1 MMLRLPV
8 ASIGI
13 LRMWLFWNNGK
24 GMVVRMRMNLKK
36 KILSVA
42 VLPILLLGTV
52 TILIALTQIK
62 NSLINEV
69 KDSLRGTAAA
79 TLAAYDQNAGNYL
92 RAENGD
98 VWKGGY
104 NISKS
109 ENLLDNIK
117 EKTGMDVTFFY
128 GKERIMTSAKDSD
141 GERILGSP
149 AGDKIVEKV
158 LNGGEEYFSSAVSLD
173 GTMNY
178 GYYIPVYQKGT
189 GTSPIGMI
197 FVGTDKEEKDATIN
211 SILRSVILSV
221 IAVVMV
227 CIVIAVLISM
237 SITRSLKKG
246 IGAVQKVAA
255 GELGNPI
262 DKAMLVRKDEIGEL
276 ANSIDTLQKALRD
289 IITKI
294 AQSTDK
300 LTLEAD
306 ALGTT
311 ANETNST
318 MKQVENAVSSITG
331 NISEQA
337 RSTKSTTENIVLM
350 GEQIGVTSSEVD
362 LLNQNAD
369 RMRQSSEQ
377 ATATIQQ
384 LRQINEEVEES
395 IKTITRQIHVT
406 NDSAQKIRAAT
417 EMITSIAEETNLLSL
432 NASIEAA
439 RAGESGRG
447 FAVVATQIQK
457 LAEQSNESS
466 HVIEEITNDLINNAG
481 ETVDIM
487 SRVHEIIDSQS
498 QNMMETEKIVAEV
511 MDGIGTSLEKI
522 EQIESTTVE
531 LEDSRN
537 RIVQAVEG
545 LSEIA
550 QQNAANTQETC
561 AQTIEVSNTF
571 EQIEDSALQLKEI
584 ADDLSNTMKY
594 FRL

>member
-1 MMLRLPV
+1 
-8 ASIGI
+8 
-13 LRMWLFWNNGK
+13 
-24 GMVVRMRMNLKK
+24 MRMDLKK

-42 VLPILLLGTV
+42 ILPILLLGTV
-52 TILIALTQIK
+52 TIIITLTQTK
-62 NSLINEV
+62 NALINEV
-69 KDSLRGTAAA
+69 QDSLRGTAAA

-128 GKERIMTSAKDSD
+128 GKERIMTSAKDSN

-149 AGDKIVEKV
+149 AGDVIVEKV
-158 LNGGEEYFSSAVSLD
+158 LQDGEEYFSSAVSLD

-189 GTSPIGMI
+189 NTNPIGMI
-197 FVGTDKEEKDATIN
+197 FVGTDKEVKNATIN
-211 SILRSVILSV
+211 SILRIVIFSV

-227 CIVIAVLISM
+227 CIVIAVIISM

-262 DKAMLVRKDEIGEL
+262 DKTMLGRKDEIGDL
-276 ANSIDTLQKALRD
+276 AISIDTLQKALRD
-289 IITKI
+289 IIIKI

-300 LTLEAD
+300 LSFEAD
-306 ALGTT
+306 ALGAT

-337 RSTKSTTENIVLM
+337 KTTKSTTENIVLM
-350 GEQIGVTSSEVD
+350 GEQIGVTSSEVG

-377 ATATIQQ
+377 ATTTIKQ
-384 LRQINEEVEES
+384 LRQINSEVEKS
-395 IKTITRQIHVT
+395 IETITAQINVT
-406 NDSAQKIRAAT
+406 NDSAQRIRAAT

-439 RAGESGRG
+439 RAGENGRG
-447 FAVVATQIQK
+447 FAIVATQIQK

-466 HVIEEITNDLINNAG
+466 HMIEEITNDLINNAG

-487 SRVHEIIDSQS
+487 SKVHEIIDSQS
-498 QNMMETEKIVAEV
+498 HNMMETEKIVAEV

-522 EQIESTTVE
+522 EQIESTTVL

-584 ADDLSNTMKY
+584 ADDLSDTMKY

>member
-1 MMLRLPV
+1 
-8 ASIGI
+8 
-13 LRMWLFWNNGK
+13 
-24 GMVVRMRMNLKK
+24 MRMDLKK

-42 VLPILLLGTV
+42 ILPILLLGTV
-52 TILIALTQIK
+52 TIIITLTQTK
-62 NSLINEV
+62 HSLIDEV

-79 TLAAYDQNAGNYL
+79 TLAAYNQNSGNYL

-98 VWKGGY
+98 VWKGSY
-104 NISKS
+104 NISNS

-117 EKTGMDVTFFY
+117 EETGRDVTFFY
-128 GKERIMTSAKDSD
+128 GSERIMSSAKDRD
-141 GERILGSP
+141 GARILGSP
-149 AGDKIVEKV
+149 AGDIIIEKV
-158 LNGGEEYFSSAVSLD
+158 LNGGEEYFSSSVSLD

-189 GTSPIGMI
+189 TTNAIGMI
-197 FVGTDKEEKDATIN
+197 FVGTNKAVKDATIN
-211 SILRSVILSV
+211 RILWTVIFSVITVV
-221 IAVVMV
+221 IV
-227 CIVIAVLISM
+227 CIVIAVIISM
-237 SITRSLKKG
+237 SITKSLKKG
-246 IGAVQKVAA
+246 IDAVQKVAE
-255 GELGNPI
+255 GELGHPI
-262 DKAMLVRKDEIGEL
+262 DEKILDRKDEIGDL
-276 ANSIDTLQKALRD
+276 ANSIATLQKALQN
-289 IITKI
+289 IIRKI

-300 LTLEAD
+300 LIFAAD
-306 ALGTT
+306 ELGIT

-318 MKQVENAVSSITG
+318 MKQVEQAVSFITG

-337 RSTKSTTENIVLM
+337 KSTKSTTKNIVLM

-369 RMRQSSEQ
+369 RMRKSSEQ
-377 ATATIQQ
+377 ATTTLQQ
-384 LRQINEEVEES
+384 LRQINKEVEQS
-395 IKTITRQIHVT
+395 IETITKQINLT
-406 NDSAQKIRAAT
+406 NDSAQKIRSAT
-417 EMITSIAEETNLLSL
+417 EIITSIAGETNLLSL

-447 FAVVATQIQK
+447 FAVVAAQIQK

-466 HVIEEITNDLINNAG
+466 HKIDEITHDLISNSG

-487 SRVHEIIDSQS
+487 SKVHEIINSQS
-498 QNMMETEKIVAEV
+498 QNMLETEKIVSEV

-522 EQIESTTVE
+522 EQIETTTVQ
-531 LEDSRN
+531 LESSRS

-550 QQNAANTQETC
+550 EQNAANTQETC

-571 EQIEDSALQLKEI
+571 EQIEDSALQLKGI
-584 ADDLSNTMKY
+584 ADDLSNIMKY

>member
-1 MMLRLPV
+1 
-8 ASIGI
+8 
-13 LRMWLFWNNGK
+13 
-24 GMVVRMRMNLKK
+24 MRMDLKK

-42 VLPILLLGTV
+42 ILPILLLGTV
-52 TILIALTQIK
+52 TIIITLTQTK
-62 NSLINEV
+62 NALINEV
-69 KDSLRGTAAA
+69 QDSLRGTAAA

-128 GKERIMTSAKDSD
+128 GKERIMTSAKDSN

-149 AGDKIVEKV
+149 AGDVIVEKV
-158 LNGGEEYFSSAVSLD
+158 LQGGEEYFSSAVSLD

-189 GTSPIGMI
+189 NTNPIGMI
-197 FVGTDKEEKDATIN
+197 FVGTDKEVKNATIN
-211 SILRSVILSV
+211 SILRIVIFSV

-227 CIVIAVLISM
+227 CIVIAVIISM

-262 DKAMLVRKDEIGEL
+262 DKTMLDRKDEIGDL
-276 ANSIDTLQKALRD
+276 AISIDTLQKALRD

-300 LTLEAD
+300 LAFEAD

-337 RSTKSTTENIVLM
+337 KTTKSTTENIVLM
-350 GEQIGVTSSEVD
+350 GEQIGVTSSEVG

-377 ATATIQQ
+377 ATTTIKQ
-384 LRQINEEVEES
+384 LRQINSEVEKS
-395 IKTITRQIHVT
+395 IETITAQINVT
-406 NDSAQKIRAAT
+406 NDSAQRIRAAT

-439 RAGESGRG
+439 RAGENGRG
-447 FAVVATQIQK
+447 FAIVATQIQK

-466 HVIEEITNDLINNAG
+466 HMIEEITNDLINNAG

-487 SRVHEIIDSQS
+487 SKVHEIIDSQS
-498 QNMMETEKIVAEV
+498 HNMMETEKIVAEV

-522 EQIESTTVE
+522 EQIESTTVL

-571 EQIEDSALQLKEI
+571 EQIEDSALQLKKI
-584 ADDLSNTMKY
+584 ADVLSDTMKY

>member
-1 MMLRLPV
+1 
-8 ASIGI
+8 
-13 LRMWLFWNNGK
+13 
-24 GMVVRMRMNLKK
+24 MRMDLKK

-42 VLPILLLGTV
+42 ILPILLLGTV
-52 TILIALTQIK
+52 TIIITLTQTK
-62 NSLINEV
+62 NALINEV
-69 KDSLRGTAAA
+69 QDSLRGTAAA

-128 GKERIMTSAKDSD
+128 GKERIMTSAKDSN

-149 AGDKIVEKV
+149 AGDLIVEKV
-158 LNGGEEYFSSAVSLD
+158 LQGGEEYFSSAVSLD

-189 GTSPIGMI
+189 NTNPIGMI
-197 FVGTDKEEKDATIN
+197 FVGTDKEVKNATIN
-211 SILRSVILSV
+211 SILRIVIFSV

-227 CIVIAVLISM
+227 CIVIAVIISM

-262 DKAMLVRKDEIGEL
+262 DKTMLDRKDEIGDL
-276 ANSIDTLQKALRD
+276 AISIDTLQKALRD

-300 LTLEAD
+300 LAFEAD
-306 ALGTT
+306 ALGAT

-337 RSTKSTTENIVLM
+337 KTTKSTTENIMLM
-350 GEQIGVTSSEVD
+350 GEQIGVTSSEVG

-377 ATATIQQ
+377 ATTTIKQ
-384 LRQINEEVEES
+384 LRQINSEVEKS
-395 IKTITRQIHVT
+395 IETITAQINVT
-406 NDSAQKIRAAT
+406 NDSAQRIRAAT

-439 RAGESGRG
+439 RAGENGRG
-447 FAVVATQIQK
+447 FAIVATQIQK

-466 HVIEEITNDLINNAG
+466 HMIEEITNDLINNAG

-487 SRVHEIIDSQS
+487 SKVHEIIDSQS
-498 QNMMETEKIVAEV
+498 HNMMETEKIVAEV

-522 EQIESTTVE
+522 EQIESTTVL

-571 EQIEDSALQLKEI
+571 EQIEDSALQLKKI
-584 ADDLSNTMKY
+584 ADVLSDTMKY

>member
-1 MMLRLPV
+1 
-8 ASIGI
+8 
-13 LRMWLFWNNGK
+13 
-24 GMVVRMRMNLKK
+24 MRMDLKK

-42 VLPILLLGTV
+42 ILPILLLGTV
-52 TILIALTQIK
+52 TIIITLTQTK
-62 NSLINEV
+62 NALINEV
-69 KDSLRGTAAA
+69 QDSLRGTAAA

-128 GKERIMTSAKDSD
+128 GKERIMTSAKDSN

-149 AGDKIVEKV
+149 AGDVIVEKV
-158 LNGGEEYFSSAVSLD
+158 LQDGEEYFSSAVSLD

-189 GTSPIGMI
+189 NTNPIGMI
-197 FVGTDKEEKDATIN
+197 FVGTDKEVKNATIN
-211 SILRSVILSV
+211 SILRIVIFSV

-227 CIVIAVLISM
+227 CIVIAVIISM

-262 DKAMLVRKDEIGEL
+262 DKTMLDRKDEIGDL
-276 ANSIDTLQKALRD
+276 AISIDTFQKALRD

-300 LTLEAD
+300 LAFEAD

-337 RSTKSTTENIVLM
+337 KTTKSTTENIVLM
-350 GEQIGVTSSEVD
+350 GEQIGVTSSEVG

-377 ATATIQQ
+377 ATTTIKQ
-384 LRQINEEVEES
+384 LRQINSEVEKS
-395 IKTITRQIHVT
+395 IETITAQINVT
-406 NDSAQKIRAAT
+406 NDSAQRIRAAT

-439 RAGESGRG
+439 RAGENGRG
-447 FAVVATQIQK
+447 FAIVATQIQK

-466 HVIEEITNDLINNAG
+466 HMIEEITNDLINNAG

-487 SRVHEIIDSQS
+487 SKVHEIIDSQS
-498 QNMMETEKIVAEV
+498 HNMMETEKIVAEV

-522 EQIESTTVE
+522 EQIESTTVL

-571 EQIEDSALQLKEI
+571 EQIEDSALQLKKI
-584 ADDLSNTMKY
+584 ADDLSDTMKY

>member
-1 MMLRLPV
+1 
-8 ASIGI
+8 
-13 LRMWLFWNNGK
+13 
-24 GMVVRMRMNLKK
+24 MRMDLKK

-42 VLPILLLGTV
+42 ILPILLLGTV
-52 TILIALTQIK
+52 TIIITLTQTK
-62 NSLINEV
+62 NALINEV
-69 KDSLRGTAAA
+69 QDSLRGTAAA

-128 GKERIMTSAKDSD
+128 GKERIMTSAKDSN

-149 AGDKIVEKV
+149 AGDVIVEKV
-158 LNGGEEYFSSAVSLD
+158 LQGGEEYFSSAVSLD

-189 GTSPIGMI
+189 NTNPIGMI
-197 FVGTDKEEKDATIN
+197 FVGTDKEVKNATIN
-211 SILRSVILSV
+211 SILRIVIFSV

-227 CIVIAVLISM
+227 CIVIAVIISM

-262 DKAMLVRKDEIGEL
+262 DKTMLDRKDEIGDL
-276 ANSIDTLQKALRD
+276 AISIDTLQKALRD

-300 LTLEAD
+300 LAFEAD
-306 ALGTT
+306 ALGAT

-337 RSTKSTTENIVLM
+337 KTTKSTTENIVLM
-350 GEQIGVTSSEVD
+350 GEQIGVTSSEVG

-377 ATATIQQ
+377 ATTTIKQ
-384 LRQINEEVEES
+384 LRQINSEVEKS
-395 IKTITRQIHVT
+395 IETITAQINVT
-406 NDSAQKIRAAT
+406 NDSAQRIRAAT

-439 RAGESGRG
+439 RAGENGRG
-447 FAVVATQIQK
+447 FAIVATQIQK

-466 HVIEEITNDLINNAG
+466 HMIEEITNDLINNAG

-487 SRVHEIIDSQS
+487 SKVHEIIDSQS
-498 QNMMETEKIVAEV
+498 HNMMETEKIVAEV

-522 EQIESTTVE
+522 EQIESTTVL

-571 EQIEDSALQLKEI
+571 EQIEDSALQLKKI
-584 ADDLSNTMKY
+584 ADDLSDTMKY

>member
-1 MMLRLPV
+1 
-8 ASIGI
+8 
-13 LRMWLFWNNGK
+13 
-24 GMVVRMRMNLKK
+24 MRIDLKK

-42 VLPILLLGTV
+42 ILPVILLGIV
-52 TILIALTQIK
+52 TIIITLTQVK
-62 NSLINEV
+62 SSLVNEV
-69 KDSLRGTAAA
+69 KDSLRGTASA
-79 TLAAYDQNAGNYL
+79 TLAAYNQNSGNYL

-109 ENLLDNIK
+109 ENLLDSIK
-117 EKTGMDVTFFY
+117 EESGMDVTFFY
-128 GKERIMTSAKDSD
+128 GNERIMTSAKDSN

-149 AGDKIVEKV
+149 AGDIIVEKV
-158 LNGGEEYFSSAVSLD
+158 LNGGEEYFSSSVSID

-189 GTSPIGMI
+189 DDNPIGMI
-197 FVGTDKEEKDATIN
+197 FVGTDKAAKDATIN
-211 SILRSVILSV
+211 RIILIVVFSV
-221 IAVVMV
+221 IAVVIV
-227 CIVIAVLISM
+227 CIAIAVILSM
-237 SITRSLKKG
+237 SITKSLKKG
-246 IGAVQKVAA
+246 IGAVQKVAE
-255 GELGNPI
+255 GDLGNPI
-262 DKAMLVRKDEIGEL
+262 DENILGRKDEIGDL
-276 ANSIDTLQKALRD
+276 ANSIDTLQKALQN
-289 IITKI
+289 IIRKI

-300 LTLEAD
+300 LAFAAD
-306 ALGTT
+306 ELGVT

-318 MKQVENAVSSITG
+318 MKTVENTVSSISG

-362 LLNQNAD
+362 SLNRNAD
-369 RMRQSSEQ
+369 MMRKSSEQ

-384 LRQINEEVEES
+384 LRQINEEVEKS
-395 IKTITRQIHVT
+395 IETITRQINLT

-417 EMITSIAEETNLLSL
+417 EIISSIAEETNLLSL

-447 FAVVATQIQK
+447 FAVVAAQIQK

-466 HVIEEITNDLINNAG
+466 RQIDEITDDLINNSG
-481 ETVDIM
+481 EAVSIMRKVD
-487 SRVHEIIDSQS
+487 EIINSQS
-498 QNMMETEKIVAEV
+498 ENMIETERIVSEV
-511 MDGIGTSLEKI
+511 MDGISNSLEKI
-522 EQIESTTVE
+522 EQIESTTVQ
-531 LEDSRN
+531 LENSRN
-537 RIVQAVEG
+537 KIVQAVEG

-550 QQNAANTQETC
+550 EQNAANTQETY

-571 EQIEDSALQLKEI
+571 EQIEDSAIQLKEI

>member
-1 MMLRLPV
+1 
-8 ASIGI
+8 
-13 LRMWLFWNNGK
+13 
-24 GMVVRMRMNLKK
+24 MRMDLKK

-42 VLPILLLGTV
+42 ILPILLLGTV
-52 TILIALTQIK
+52 TIIITLTQTK
-62 NSLINEV
+62 NALINEV
-69 KDSLRGTAAA
+69 QDSLRGTAAA

-128 GKERIMTSAKDSD
+128 GKERIMTSAKDSN

-149 AGDKIVEKV
+149 AGDVIVEKV
-158 LNGGEEYFSSAVSLD
+158 LQDGEEYFSSAVSLD

-189 GTSPIGMI
+189 NTNPIGMI
-197 FVGTDKEEKDATIN
+197 FVGTDKEVKNATIN
-211 SILRSVILSV
+211 SILRIVIFSV

-227 CIVIAVLISM
+227 CIVIAVIISM

-262 DKAMLVRKDEIGEL
+262 DKTMLDRKDEIGDL
-276 ANSIDTLQKALRD
+276 AISIDTLQKALRD

-300 LTLEAD
+300 LAFEAD
-306 ALGTT
+306 ALGAT

-337 RSTKSTTENIVLM
+337 KTTKSTTENIVLM
-350 GEQIGVTSSEVD
+350 GEQIGVTSSEVG

-377 ATATIQQ
+377 ATTTIKQ
-384 LRQINEEVEES
+384 LRQINSEVEKS
-395 IKTITRQIHVT
+395 IKTITAQINVT

-439 RAGESGRG
+439 RAGENGRG
-447 FAVVATQIQK
+447 FAIVATQIQK

-466 HVIEEITNDLINNAG
+466 HMIEEITNDLINNAG

-487 SRVHEIIDSQS
+487 SKVHEIIDSQS
-498 QNMMETEKIVAEV
+498 HNMMETEKIVAEV

-522 EQIESTTVE
+522 EQIESTTVL

-571 EQIEDSALQLKEI
+571 EQIEDSALQLKKI
-584 ADDLSNTMKY
+584 ADVLSDTMKY

>member
-1 MMLRLPV
+1 
-8 ASIGI
+8 
-13 LRMWLFWNNGK
+13 
-24 GMVVRMRMNLKK
+24 MRMDLKK

-42 VLPILLLGTV
+42 ILPILLLGTV
-52 TILIALTQIK
+52 TIIITLTQTK
-62 NSLINEV
+62 NALINEV
-69 KDSLRGTAAA
+69 QDSLRGTAAA

-128 GKERIMTSAKDSD
+128 GKERIMTSAKDSN

-149 AGDKIVEKV
+149 AGDVIVEKV
-158 LNGGEEYFSSAVSLD
+158 LQDGEEYFSSAVSLD

-189 GTSPIGMI
+189 NTNPIGMI
-197 FVGTDKEEKDATIN
+197 FVGTDKEVKNATIN
-211 SILRSVILSV
+211 SILRIVIFSV

-227 CIVIAVLISM
+227 CIVIAVIISM

-246 IGAVQKVAA
+246 IGAVQKVAV

-262 DKAMLVRKDEIGEL
+262 DKTMLDRKDEIGDL
-276 ANSIDTLQKALRD
+276 AISIDTLQKALRD

-300 LTLEAD
+300 LAFEAD
-306 ALGTT
+306 ALGAT

-337 RSTKSTTENIVLM
+337 KTTKSTTENIVLM
-350 GEQIGVTSSEVD
+350 GEQIGVTSSEVG

-377 ATATIQQ
+377 ATTTIKQ
-384 LRQINEEVEES
+384 LRQINSEVEKS
-395 IKTITRQIHVT
+395 IETITAQINVT
-406 NDSAQKIRAAT
+406 NDSAQRIRAAT

-439 RAGESGRG
+439 RAGENGRG
-447 FAVVATQIQK
+447 FAIVATQIQK

-466 HVIEEITNDLINNAG
+466 HMIEEITNDLINNAG

-487 SRVHEIIDSQS
+487 SKVHEIIDSQS
-498 QNMMETEKIVAEV
+498 HNMMETEKIVAEV
-511 MDGIGTSLEKI
+511 MDGIGTSLKKI
-522 EQIESTTVE
+522 EQIESTTVL

-571 EQIEDSALQLKEI
+571 EQIEDSALQLKKI
-584 ADDLSNTMKY
+584 ADDLSGTMKY

>member
-1 MMLRLPV
+1 
-8 ASIGI
+8 
-13 LRMWLFWNNGK
+13 
-24 GMVVRMRMNLKK
+24 MRMDLKK

-42 VLPILLLGTV
+42 ILPILLLGTV
-52 TILIALTQIK
+52 TIIITLTQTK
-62 NSLINEV
+62 NALINEV
-69 KDSLRGTAAA
+69 QDSLRGTAAA

-128 GKERIMTSAKDSD
+128 GKERIMTSAKDSN
-141 GERILGSP
+141 GERILGCP
-149 AGDKIVEKV
+149 AGDVIVEKV
-158 LNGGEEYFSSAVSLD
+158 LQDGEEYFSSAVSLD

-189 GTSPIGMI
+189 NTNPIGMI
-197 FVGTDKEEKDATIN
+197 FVGTDKEVKNATIN
-211 SILRSVILSV
+211 SILRIVIFSV

-227 CIVIAVLISM
+227 CIVIAVIISM

-262 DKAMLVRKDEIGEL
+262 DKTMLDRKDEIGDL
-276 ANSIDTLQKALRD
+276 AISIDTLQKALRD

-300 LTLEAD
+300 LAFEAD
-306 ALGTT
+306 ALGAT

-331 NISEQA
+331 NISEHA
-337 RSTKSTTENIVLM
+337 KTTKSTTENIVLM
-350 GEQIGVTSSEVD
+350 GEQIGVTSSEVG

-377 ATATIQQ
+377 ATTTIKQ
-384 LRQINEEVEES
+384 LRQINSEVEKS
-395 IKTITRQIHVT
+395 IETITAQINVT
-406 NDSAQKIRAAT
+406 NDSAQRIRAAT

-439 RAGESGRG
+439 RAGENGRG
-447 FAVVATQIQK
+447 FAIVATQIQK

-466 HVIEEITNDLINNAG
+466 HMIEEITNDLINNAG

-487 SRVHEIIDSQS
+487 SKVHEIIDSQS
-498 QNMMETEKIVAEV
+498 HNMMETEKIVAEV

-522 EQIESTTVE
+522 EQIESTTVL

-571 EQIEDSALQLKEI
+571 EQIEDSALQLKKI
-584 ADDLSNTMKY
+584 ADVLSDTMKY

>member
-1 MMLRLPV
+1 
-8 ASIGI
+8 
-13 LRMWLFWNNGK
+13 
-24 GMVVRMRMNLKK
+24 MRMDLKK

-42 VLPILLLGTV
+42 ILPILLLGTV
-52 TILIALTQIK
+52 TIVITLTQTK
-62 NSLINEV
+62 NALINEV

-128 GKERIMTSAKDSD
+128 GKERIMTSAKDSN

-149 AGDKIVEKV
+149 AGDVIVQRV
-158 LNGGEEYFSSAVSLD
+158 LLDGEEYFSSTVSLD
-173 GTMNY
+173 GAMDY

-189 GTSPIGMI
+189 NTVPIGMI
-197 FVGTDKEEKDATIN
+197 FVGTDKEVKDATIN
-211 SILRSVILSV
+211 RILRTVIFSV
-221 IAVVMV
+221 IAVVVV
-227 CIVIAVLISM
+227 CIVIAVIISM
-237 SITRSLKKG
+237 SITSSLNKG
-246 IGAVQKVAA
+246 ISAVQKVAA

-262 DKAMLVRKDEIGEL
+262 DKTMLSRKDEIGDL
-276 ANSIDTLQKALRD
+276 AISIDTLQKALCN

-300 LTLEAD
+300 LAFEAD

-337 RSTKSTTENIVLM
+337 KTTKSTSENIVLM

-369 RMRQSSEQ
+369 RMRRSSEQ
-377 ATATIQQ
+377 ATNTIKQ
-384 LRQINEEVEES
+384 LRQINSEVEES
-395 IKTITRQIHVT
+395 IETITAQINVT
-406 NDSAQKIRAAT
+406 NNSAQKIRAAT

-439 RAGESGRG
+439 RAGECGRG

-466 HVIEEITNDLINNAG
+466 HVIEEITNDLINNSG

-511 MDGIGTSLEKI
+511 MDGIGTSLKKI
-522 EQIESTTVE
+522 EQIESTTVL
-531 LEDSRN
+531 LEGSRN

-571 EQIEDSALQLKEI
+571 ERIEDSALQLKEI
-584 ADDLSNTMKY
+584 ADDLSNTVKY

>member
-1 MMLRLPV
+1 
-8 ASIGI
+8 
-13 LRMWLFWNNGK
+13 
-24 GMVVRMRMNLKK
+24 MRMDLKK

-42 VLPILLLGTV
+42 ILPILLLGTV
-52 TILIALTQIK
+52 TIIITLTQTK
-62 NSLINEV
+62 NALINEV
-69 KDSLRGTAAA
+69 QDSLRGTAAA

-128 GKERIMTSAKDSD
+128 GKERIMTSAKDSN

-149 AGDKIVEKV
+149 AGDVIVEKV
-158 LNGGEEYFSSAVSLD
+158 LQDGEEYFSSAVSLD

-189 GTSPIGMI
+189 NTNPIGMI
-197 FVGTDKEEKDATIN
+197 FVGTDKEVKNATIN
-211 SILRSVILSV
+211 SILRIVIFSV

-227 CIVIAVLISM
+227 CIVIAVIISM

-262 DKAMLVRKDEIGEL
+262 DKTMLDRKDEIGDL
-276 ANSIDTLQKALRD
+276 AISIDTLQKALRD

-300 LTLEAD
+300 LAFEAD
-306 ALGTT
+306 ALGAT

-337 RSTKSTTENIVLM
+337 KTTKSTTENIVLM
-350 GEQIGVTSSEVD
+350 GEQIGVTSSEVG

-377 ATATIQQ
+377 ATTTIKQ
-384 LRQINEEVEES
+384 LRQINSEVEKS
-395 IKTITRQIHVT
+395 IETITAQINVT
-406 NDSAQKIRAAT
+406 NDSAQRIRAAT

-439 RAGESGRG
+439 RAGENGRG
-447 FAVVATQIQK
+447 FAIVATQIQK
-457 LAEQSNESS
+457 LAEQSNESN
-466 HVIEEITNDLINNAG
+466 HMIEEITNDLINNAG

-487 SRVHEIIDSQS
+487 SKVHEIIDSQS
-498 QNMMETEKIVAEV
+498 HNMMETEKIVAEV

-522 EQIESTTVE
+522 EQIESTTVL

-571 EQIEDSALQLKEI
+571 EQIEDSALQLKKI
-584 ADDLSNTMKY
+584 ADVLSDTMKY

>member
-1 MMLRLPV
+1 MK
-8 ASIGI
+8 ID
-13 LRMWLFWNNGK
+13 
-24 GMVVRMRMNLKK
+24 LKK

-42 VLPILLLGTV
+42 ILPVILLGIV
-52 TILIALTQIK
+52 TIIITLTQVK
-62 NSLINEV
+62 SSLVNEV
-69 KDSLRGTAAA
+69 KDSLRGTASA
-79 TLAAYDQNAGNYL
+79 TLAAYNQNSGNYL

-109 ENLLDNIK
+109 ENLLDSIK
-117 EKTGMDVTFFY
+117 EESGMDVTFFY
-128 GKERIMTSAKDSD
+128 GNERIMTSAKDSN

-149 AGDKIVEKV
+149 AGDIIVEKV
-158 LNGGEEYFSSAVSLD
+158 LNGGEEYFSSSVSID

-189 GTSPIGMI
+189 DDNPIGMI
-197 FVGTDKEEKDATIN
+197 FVGTDKDAKDATIN
-211 SILRSVILSV
+211 RIILIVVFSV
-221 IAVVMV
+221 IAVVIV
-227 CIVIAVLISM
+227 CIAIAVILSM
-237 SITRSLKKG
+237 SITKSLKKG
-246 IGAVQKVAA
+246 IGAVQKVAE
-255 GELGNPI
+255 GDLGNPI
-262 DKAMLVRKDEIGEL
+262 DENILGRKDEIGDL
-276 ANSIDTLQKALRD
+276 ANSIDTLQKALQN
-289 IITKI
+289 IIRKI

-300 LTLEAD
+300 LAFAAD
-306 ALGTT
+306 ELGVT

-318 MKQVENAVSSITG
+318 MKTVENTVSSISG

-362 LLNQNAD
+362 SLNRNAD
-369 RMRQSSEQ
+369 MMRKSSEQ

-384 LRQINEEVEES
+384 LRQINEEVEKS
-395 IKTITRQIHVT
+395 IETITRQINLT

-417 EMITSIAEETNLLSL
+417 EIISSIAEETNLLSL

-447 FAVVATQIQK
+447 FAVVAAQIQK

-466 HVIEEITNDLINNAG
+466 RQIDEITDDLINNSG
-481 ETVDIM
+481 EAVSIMRKVD
-487 SRVHEIIDSQS
+487 EIINSQS
-498 QNMMETEKIVAEV
+498 QNMIETERIVSEV
-511 MDGIGTSLEKI
+511 MDGISNSLEKI
-522 EQIESTTVE
+522 EQIESTTVQ
-531 LEDSRN
+531 LENSRN
-537 RIVQAVEG
+537 KIVQAVEG

-550 QQNAANTQETC
+550 EQNAANTQETY

-571 EQIEDSALQLKEI
+571 EQIEDSAIQLKEI

>member
-1 MMLRLPV
+1 
-8 ASIGI
+8 
-13 LRMWLFWNNGK
+13 
-24 GMVVRMRMNLKK
+24 MRMDLKK

-42 VLPILLLGTV
+42 ILPILLLGTV
-52 TILIALTQIK
+52 TIIITLTQTK
-62 NSLINEV
+62 NALINEV
-69 KDSLRGTAAA
+69 QDSLRGTAAA

-128 GKERIMTSAKDSD
+128 GKERIMTSAKDSN

-149 AGDKIVEKV
+149 AGDVIVEKV
-158 LNGGEEYFSSAVSLD
+158 LQDGEEYFSSAVSLD

-189 GTSPIGMI
+189 NTNPIGMI
-197 FVGTDKEEKDATIN
+197 FVGTDKEVKNATIN
-211 SILRSVILSV
+211 SILRIVIFSV

-227 CIVIAVLISM
+227 CIVIAVIISM

-262 DKAMLVRKDEIGEL
+262 DKTMLDRKDEIGDL
-276 ANSIDTLQKALRD
+276 AISIDTLQKALRD
-289 IITKI
+289 IIIKI

-300 LTLEAD
+300 LAFEAD
-306 ALGTT
+306 ALGAT

-337 RSTKSTTENIVLM
+337 KTTKSTTENIVLM
-350 GEQIGVTSSEVD
+350 GEQIGVTSSEVG

-377 ATATIQQ
+377 ATTTIKQ
-384 LRQINEEVEES
+384 LRQINSEVEKS
-395 IKTITRQIHVT
+395 IETITAQINVT
-406 NDSAQKIRAAT
+406 NDSAQRIRAAT

-439 RAGESGRG
+439 RAGENGRG
-447 FAVVATQIQK
+447 FAIVATQIQK

-466 HVIEEITNDLINNAG
+466 HMIEEITNDLINNAG

-487 SRVHEIIDSQS
+487 SKVHEIIDSQS
-498 QNMMETEKIVAEV
+498 HNMMETEKIVAEV

-522 EQIESTTVE
+522 EQIESATVL

-571 EQIEDSALQLKEI
+571 EQIEDSALQLKKI
-584 ADDLSNTMKY
+584 ADDLSDTMKY

>member
-1 MMLRLPV
+1 
-8 ASIGI
+8 
-13 LRMWLFWNNGK
+13 
-24 GMVVRMRMNLKK
+24 MRMDLKK

-42 VLPILLLGTV
+42 ILPILLLGTV
-52 TILIALTQIK
+52 TIIITLTQTK
-62 NSLINEV
+62 NALINEV
-69 KDSLRGTAAA
+69 QDSLRGTAAA

-128 GKERIMTSAKDSD
+128 GKERIMTSAKDSN

-149 AGDKIVEKV
+149 AGDVIVEKV
-158 LNGGEEYFSSAVSLD
+158 LQDGEEYFSSAVSLD

-189 GTSPIGMI
+189 NTNPIGMI
-197 FVGTDKEEKDATIN
+197 FVGTDKEVKNATIN
-211 SILRSVILSV
+211 SILRIVIFSV

-227 CIVIAVLISM
+227 CIVIAVIISM

-262 DKAMLVRKDEIGEL
+262 DKTMLDRKDEIGDL
-276 ANSIDTLQKALRD
+276 AISIDTLQKALRD

-300 LTLEAD
+300 LAFEAD

-337 RSTKSTTENIVLM
+337 KTTKSTTENIVLM
-350 GEQIGVTSSEVD
+350 GEQIGVTSSEVG

-377 ATATIQQ
+377 ATTTIKQ
-384 LRQINEEVEES
+384 LRQINSEVEKS
-395 IKTITRQIHVT
+395 IETITAQINVT
-406 NDSAQKIRAAT
+406 NDSAQRIRAAT

-439 RAGESGRG
+439 RAGENGRG
-447 FAVVATQIQK
+447 FAIVATQIQK

-466 HVIEEITNDLINNAG
+466 HMIEEITNDLINNAG

-487 SRVHEIIDSQS
+487 SKVHEIIDSQS
-498 QNMMETEKIVAEV
+498 HNMMETEKIVAEV

-522 EQIESTTVE
+522 EQIESTTVL